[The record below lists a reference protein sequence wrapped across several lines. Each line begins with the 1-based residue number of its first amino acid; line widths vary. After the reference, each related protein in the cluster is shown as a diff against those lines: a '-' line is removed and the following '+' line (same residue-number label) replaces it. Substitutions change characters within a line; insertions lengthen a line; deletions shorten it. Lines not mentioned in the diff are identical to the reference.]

1 MYSIITYMYDKLTK
15 FSYFWK
21 LNQKLMNQLAKYIVG
36 IAIAIVITFL
46 AWYFSNILIY
56 ILVSAVL
63 SLIGKPLKS
72 KLLRIKIRK
81 FHIPNGLAAGI
92 TLIALLSVFLS
103 IFFYVTPL
111 IGQLLSNLS
120 AINFVT
126 LSDQISVP
134 LSNFNTVLHDWF
146 PALDSSFKIETIFVN
161 QFQEIFNISFISELF
176 NSIASIAIEFGIAV
190 FVVTFITYFFLK
202 EENMFND
209 MVLALFPDK
218 YVTNVSCA
226 LSSINRLLARYF
238 IGISIEA
245 IAITIINSV
254 ILYLLAG
261 VDFSLAIALS
271 FLAGILNVIPYI
283 GPITGGV
290 FGTIMSL
297 VNHGIDKPDAG
308 IFIFTVGGIFLFT
321 HMIDIFIFQPYIY
334 SNSVRAHPLEIFLVI
349 LIAGSIGGIIGMLV
363 AIPAY
368 TVIRVFA
375 REFLSHFKLVQKLT
389 DNF

>member
-1 MYSIITYMYDKLTK
+1 
-15 FSYFWK
+15 
-21 LNQKLMNQLAKYIVG
+21 MNKLAKYIVG
-36 IAIAIVITFL
+36 ITITLVIAFL

-56 ILVSAVL
+56 ILISAVL

-72 KLLRIKIRK
+72 KLLSFRFRK
-81 FHIPNGLAAGI
+81 FSIPNGLAAGI
-92 TLIALLSVFLS
+92 TLVLLLS
-103 IFFYVTPL
+103 IFFSIFIFVTPL
-111 IGQLLSNLS
+111 IGKLLSNLS
-120 AINFVT
+120 TINFVS
-126 LSDQISVP
+126 LGDQISIP
-134 LSNFNTVLHDWF
+134 LTNFNKMLHEWF
-146 PALDSSFKIETIFVN
+146 PALDPSFKIEEIFIN
-161 QFQEIFNISFISELF
+161 QFEELLNISFISELF
-176 NSIASIAIEFGIAV
+176 NSIASVIIEFGIAL
-190 FVVTFITYFFLK
+190 FVIIFITYFFLK

-218 YVTNVSCA
+218 YVMNVSRA

-245 IAITIINSV
+245 IAITIINSFG
-254 ILYLLAG
+254 LYIIAG
-261 VDFSLAIALS
+261 VDISLAIALS
-271 FLAGILNVIPYI
+271 FLAGIINVIPYI

-290 FGTIMSL
+290 FGAVISL
-297 VNHGIDKPDAG
+297 VNHGIDQPEAG
-308 IFIFTVGGIFLFT
+308 IFILTVGGIFLAT
-321 HMIDIFIFQPYIY
+321 HMIDIFVFQPYIY
-334 SNSVRAHPLEIFLVI
+334 SNSVKAHPLEIFLVI

>member
-1 MYSIITYMYDKLTK
+1 MYDKLTK

-218 YVTNVSCA
+218 YVTNVSRA

>member
-1 MYSIITYMYDKLTK
+1 
-15 FSYFWK
+15 
-21 LNQKLMNQLAKYIVG
+21 MNQLARYIVG
-36 IAIAIVITFL
+36 IAIAIVIAFL

-56 ILVSAVL
+56 ILVSAIL

-72 KLLRIKIRK
+72 KLLRLKFRR

-103 IFFYVTPL
+103 IFLYVTPL

-120 AINFVT
+120 SINFVS

-134 LSNFNTVLHDWF
+134 LSNFNKLLYNWF
-146 PALDSSFKIETIFVN
+146 PALDTSFKIETVFVN
-161 QFQEIFNISFISELF
+161 QFQEILNISFISELF
-176 NSIASIAIEFGIAV
+176 NSIASIAIEFGIAF
-190 FVVTFITYFFLK
+190 FVITFITYFFLK
-202 EENMFND
+202 EENMFNN

-218 YVTNVSCA
+218 YVTNVTRA
-226 LSSINRLLARYF
+226 LSSINKLLARYF

-245 IAITIINSV
+245 IAITIINS
-254 ILYLLAG
+254 IALYLIAG

-283 GPITGGV
+283 GPIAGGV

-297 VNHGIDKPDAG
+297 VNHGIDKPEAG
-308 IFIFTVGGIFLFT
+308 IFILTVGGIFLFT
-321 HMIDIFIFQPYIY
+321 HMIDIFVFQPYIY